1 MDKKQPYIAIDLGT
15 TNTVLSYGKSYIN
28 GFFGAEVVRIPQYDN
43 NRNMQSEELL
53 PSVYFVDYDGEV
65 YVGKLAKWMRSQQSS
80 RVIYNSKRFM
90 GTEINWEIDGKS
102 IRPKD
107 VACEILKKCKNASER
122 ALMRPEITGS
132 VITVPASF
140 NTDQIRDTIEAA
152 VMAGFDKDNIQ
163 ILSEPTAALI
173 DFIND
178 QSMLVPEERM
188 IDFSTTKRIMVFDIG
203 GGTCDV
209 SIIDVKQNDKNI
221 SFNEKAVGRYDELG
235 GVDFDSRAANYLL
248 NKFFNDYKIDP
259 GSVEKDSL
267 KEMINNLIIFCENA
281 KEFISSE
288 IKMKTDYGIEDD
300 FDKIEFSLNIPNFYN
315 GQMYSFTM
323 TKREFDEATKNLY
336 FKSNKIINHQKELI
350 KYKNIEDPIL
360 NTLKDYGIPIES
372 IDYVFLTGGMSQ
384 YIEVKNRVKE
394 ITGKQIIF
402 SQRPLEAV
410 ARGAAI
416 YHYYSIEIS
425 KENEL
430 AKLDDCVSADVED
443 SMETSISTNSVL
455 AEAIMIDVNEG
466 LPKVI
471 IHANQEV
478 PYHDIIRKEF
488 KVSSPTGI
496 KIDIYAGKDEFD
508 SSMRIQR
515 SYTGKF
521 DYPVKTGTPIDIE
534 YNLDHNKYLTMRVI
548 VNDALRQKIEIG
560 VESDILFSNGR
571 RNE

>member
-53 PSVYFVDYDGEV
+53 PSVFFIDYDGEI

-90 GTEINWEIDGKS
+90 GTEINWEIDGNV

-107 VACEILKKCKNASER
+107 VACEILKKCKNAAER
-122 ALMRPEITGS
+122 ALMRPEITGA

-259 GSVEKDSL
+259 GSVEKDNL
-267 KEMINNLIIFCENA
+267 KEMVNNLIIFCENA

-288 IKMKTDYGIEDD
+288 IKMKTDYGIIDD
-300 FDKIEFSLNIPNFYN
+300 FDQIEFSLNIPNFYN

-336 FKSNKIINHQKELI
+336 YKSNKIINHQKELM

-360 NTLKDYGIPIES
+360 NTLKDYGTPIES

-430 AKLDDCVSADVED
+430 AKLDDCVSADIEEG
-443 SMETSISTNSVL
+443 MGTSISTNSVL

-478 PYHDIIRKEF
+478 PYHDVIKREF

-508 SSMRIQR
+508 SGMRIQR

-534 YNLDHNKYLTMRVI
+534 YNIDHNKYLTMRVI
-548 VNDALRQKIEIG
+548 VNDALRQRVEIG

-571 RNE
+571 RSE

>member
-107 VACEILKKCKNASER
+107 VACEILKKCKNAAER

-430 AKLDDCVSADVED
+430 AKLDDCVSADVEE